1 MRRDG
6 TNVL

>member
-6 TNVL
+6 TSPR